1 MVSSPPGTHTM
12 PFLVIGGENV
22 SSWIVFSVALEAQ
35 ETIPIQPMNP
45 INWRKLIIA
54 VSYTD

>member
-1 MVSSPPGTHTM
+1 V
-12 PFLVIGGENV
+12 GGEKA
-22 SSWIVFSVALEAQ
+22 SCWLVFSVALEAQ

>member
-1 MVSSPPGTHTM
+1 M

-22 SSWIVFSVALEAQ
+22 SSWIEFSVALEAQ